1 MRKITILAAS
11 AMVIALLLVV
21 APAAFAGISPHGG
34 YSTGTSGTATDFCL
48 TCHDVH
54 QAAGD
59 YVLMRDPTV
68 TETCATCHALYGG
81 TADNTWTGGASAI
94 WDGATQ
100 ATVSQYAAYE
110 NVSAVSGHRLGV
122 ALNGVP
128 GLVSATI
135 PGSNSG
141 SFLKVIEST
150 KYYPTSHD
158 GADGHGIYSRESVTD
173 FAATNGLYC
182 ASCHT
187 PHGSIVGVD
196 AMAQAA
202 DGSCTAGTDGKDDG
216 PGPGSWGNNQL
227 VTSDCGASHPKR
239 VAANRLLTNKPNHID
254 TSVTTYNGFCIACH
268 DKQDDVDWDATSG
281 TEGIHNHPP
290 HCVSCHST
298 SGGSLTPTASKDYP
312 HTSMNQKLMSYDH
325 DGSCTGCHSKTKGLP

>member
-1 MRKITILAAS
+1 MA
-11 AMVIALLLVV
+11 LVV
-21 APAAFAGISPHGG
+21 LPVVFLLFTGVAMAGISPHGG
-34 YSTGTSGTATDFCL
+34 YSTGTSASADQTDFCL

-68 TETCATCHALYGG
+68 TQTCATCHALYGAP
-81 TADNTWTGGASAI
+81 ADNTWTGGSSAI
-94 WDGATQ
+94 WDSAAQ
-100 ATVSQYAAYE
+100 ASVSQYSAYE
-110 NVSAVSGHRLGV
+110 NVNAVSGHRLGV

-128 GLVSATI
+128 GLISASI
-135 PGSNSG
+135 PGSNTG
-141 SFLKVIEST
+141 SFLKVIRSLD
-150 KYYPTSHD
+150 YYPTSHD
-158 GADGHGIYSRESVTD
+158 GAGGHGIYSNESVTG

-187 PHGSIVGVD
+187 PHGSIVG
-196 AMAQAA
+196 A
-202 DGSCTAGTDGKDDG
+202 DNLMFAVGTSGSCVAGSDGKDDG
-216 PGPGSWGNNQL
+216 PGSGSWGNNQL
-227 VTSDCGASHPKR
+227 VTQDCGASHPKA
-239 VAANRLLTNKPNHID
+239 VAANKLLSNKPNHGT

-268 DKQDDVDWDATSG
+268 NKQDDVKWDTSSG
-281 TEGIHNHPP
+281 SEGIHNHPP

-298 SGGSLTPTASKDYP
+298 TGGSLTPSTSKDYP

>member
-1 MRKITILAAS
+1 MRKITILA

-34 YSTGTSGTATDFCL
+34 YSTGTSPAAAQTDFCL

-68 TETCATCHALYGG
+68 TQTCATCHALYGAP
-81 TADNTWTGGASAI
+81 ADNTWTGGASAI

-100 ATVSQYAAYE
+100 ASVSQYAAYE

-128 GLVSATI
+128 GLISASI
-135 PGSNSG
+135 PGSNTG
-141 SFLKVIEST
+141 SFLKVIRSLD
-150 KYYPTSHD
+150 YYPTSHD
-158 GADGHGIYSRESVTD
+158 GEHGHGIYENDPVTD
-173 FAATNGLYC
+173 FEATKGLYC

-196 AMAQAA
+196 NFLQN
-202 DGSCTAGTDGKDDG
+202 GTAGSDGKDDG

-227 VTSDCGASHPKR
+227 VTQDLGSAHPKM
-239 VAANRLLTNKPNHID
+239 VAANKLLSNKPNHGT

-268 DKQDDVDWDATSG
+268 NKQDDVQWDTSSG
-281 TEGIHNHPP
+281 SEGIHNHPP

-298 SGGSLTPTASKDYP
+298 SGGSLTPAASKDYP
-312 HTSMNQKLMSYDH
+312 HTSMNQKLMNFDH

>member
-34 YSTGTSGTATDFCL
+34 YSVGASAAADRTDFCL

-81 TADNTWTGGASAI
+81 TADNKWTGGASAI

-158 GADGHGIYSRESVTD
+158 GADGHGIYSRESVTG
-173 FAATNGLYC
+173 FAATKGLYC

-196 AMAQAA
+196 AMVQAT
-202 DGSCTAGTDGKDDG
+202 DGSCTAGTDGKDDA

-227 VTSDCGASHPKR
+227 VTSDCGSAHPKR

-268 DKQDDVDWDATSG
+268 DKQDDVSWNQRFGYSQ
-281 TEGIHNHPP
+281 PP
-290 HCVSCHST
+290 GPACLALGA
-298 SGGSLTPTASKDYP
+298 GGSLTPAASKVSS
-312 HTSMNQKLMSYDH
+312 HFTRTRS
-325 DGSCTGCHSKTKGLP
+325 